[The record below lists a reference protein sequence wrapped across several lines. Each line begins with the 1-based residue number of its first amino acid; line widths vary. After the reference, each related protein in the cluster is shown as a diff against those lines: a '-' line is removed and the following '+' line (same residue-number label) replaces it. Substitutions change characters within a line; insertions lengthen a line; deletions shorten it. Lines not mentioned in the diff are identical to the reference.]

1 MAENYFSQFG
11 ISTQITNLQFLKN
24 KIKSRNAFNNKSKVC
39 AQMNENS
46 FFSFWQSC
54 RQTESQDKKNPPI
67 IINLETKIKLQ
78 SFNKE
83 NFT

>member
-1 MAENYFSQFG
+1 MLLTRKASLC
-11 ISTQITNLQFLKN
+11 T
-24 KIKSRNAFNNKSKVC
+24 
-39 AQMNENS
+39 MNENS